1 MDGPAMLTVLAA
13 IEHHARVTPR
23 KPALVIG
30 VKGAWQQ
37 FCYADLQEETERWA
51 RIWLATGAAPRS
63 VVFIILQ
70 HCPEMY
76 PAFLGAMRAGLIPSF
91 MPYPTIK
98 QDPNLYW
105 RSHQDLFNRV
115 APSCVLTY
123 EALIEPIRR
132 IADLATCQVI
142 DVAETHDEPAQSL
155 PLAPDIDNPGSI
167 AVLQHS
173 SGTTGLK
180 KGVALTWRQIRD
192 QIEAVA
198 LALDAS
204 GEDRLVSWLPIYHD
218 MGLIAT
224 FLLPF
229 TLGAVVIS
237 IDAFDWLMR
246 PDMFFDD
253 IARFRGTISWLPNFA
268 FNHLVRT
275 RDRDRHYDLS
285 SLRALVNCSEP
296 CKAESIETFIEI
308 FTPHGLRPNAVQV
321 CYGMAEI
328 VFAASHTP
336 AGTMPP
342 RVTIDRAA
350 MADRSEAVVIREGT
364 PEGARFLSCGRP
376 IQGVEI
382 RIVPR
387 PAATGMARFARGLA
401 EMGIGTKR
409 LSAVPIGEIQVRSP
423 FLFDGYFRNPAATDA
438 GMDGSWF
445 RSGDIGFILDGEL
458 YVCGRSKEMLI
469 VHGRN
474 YYANDIEA
482 LINPLAG
489 IKPGRV
495 VAVGV
500 FDSVTG
506 SEEAVVLAETML
518 EDPEE
523 RAELEQAIRKRVFDV
538 LNLTL
543 RRVEI
548 AGEGTL
554 VKTTS
559 GKISRNENIK
569 RLSGELVAS

>member
-1 MDGPAMLTVLAA
+1 MLTVLAA
-13 IEHHARVTPR
+13 LEHHARVMPR
-23 KPALVIG
+23 KPALIIG
-30 VKGAWQQ
+30 VKGSWQQ
-37 FCYADLQEETERWA
+37 FAYADLQEETERWA

-123 EALIEPIRR
+123 TALIEPIRR
-132 IADLATCQVI
+132 IADLATCQVL
-142 DVAETHDEPAQSL
+142 DVADAQDDPALILS
-155 PLAPDIDNPGSI
+155 LAPDIDNPASI

-192 QIEAVA
+192 QVEACA

-204 GEDRLVSWLPIYHD
+204 GDDRLVSWLPIYHD

-229 TLGAVVIS
+229 TLGASVIS

-246 PDMFFDD
+246 PDMFFDE

-268 FNHLVRT
+268 FNHLIRT
-275 RDRDRHYDLS
+275 RDRDRLYDLS
-285 SLRALVNCSEP
+285 SLRALVDCSEP
-296 CKAESIETFIEI
+296 CKPESIEKFIEV
-308 FTPHGLRPNAVQV
+308 FTPHGLQPNAVQV

-328 VFAASHTP
+328 VFAATHTP
-336 AGTMPP
+336 AGTRPP

-350 MADRSEAVVIREGT
+350 MADRSEVVVLPEGT
-364 PEGARFLSCGRP
+364 EEGARFLSCGRP
-376 IQGVEI
+376 IKGVEI
-382 RIVPR
+382 RIVTR
-387 PAATGMARFARGLA
+387 PASYGMARLARGLA
-401 EMGIGTKR
+401 DIGIGAKR
-409 LSAVPIGEIQVRSP
+409 QPVVSIGEIQVRSH

-438 GMDGSWF
+438 GMEGSWF

-482 LINPLAG
+482 LVNRLAG

-500 FDSVTG
+500 FDPVTG
-506 SEEAVVLAETML
+506 SEEAVVLAETTL

-523 RAELEQAIRKRVFDV
+523 RAELEAAIRKRIFDV

-569 RLSGELVAS
+569 RLSAELVPS